1 MFLDDAFLHMPA
13 EFLNLG
19 NEWLMLFLNT
29 ELVHCGLLSGR
40 EDFAWPVNN
49 LARLGPSAGDCKFF
63 PYEPPLSYAEILPW
77 LGAPG
82 VHFEIGGFPVKH
94 AIRWIAIVGGLLL
107 LIALALPFLID
118 ANQFRPRLEA
128 ALTQALAREVRLGD
142 LKLSIFSGGVAASD
156 LSIADD
162 PAFSK
167 TAFIQAKSLK
177 VGVELQPLIFSKKLN
192 VTGVEIEGP
201 EIDLIQSDTG
211 TWNFASF
218 GAKSSTPAPAP
229 STSSVQDLTVKLVK
243 ITNGRLS
250 IKMAGEARP
259 KVLNKLDIEIKD
271 FAPDVSFP
279 VSLAADI
286 QGGGDVKLDGK
297 AGPIDT
303 KDTSETPFDVTLK
316 LNKLDIAKA
325 GFVRPQTGFGGLLSI
340 DGNAAS
346 TGRELRLKGAIQA
359 AQLKLAKNGRPATKA
374 VDFDFAINHNL
385 RDRTGALTRG
395 EAHIGKA
402 KAELA
407 GTYGEANNAT
417 VLHMK
422 LAAPAM
428 EVQEL
433 EAMLPAL
440 DIVLPQGSSLQGG
453 TASANVTVNGPSD
466 KLVADG
472 TLALQKTRLAGFDL
486 GSRMN
491 TVARLTGIK
500 ISPDTDFDNIGASF
514 HSDPGGMKIEKIS
527 VIAPAIGEL
536 TGAGTISPANALD
549 FKMRVQLHTGALMD
563 VVNPSGNTS
572 VPFFIQG
579 TSAQPKF
586 MPDVKGLVG
595 GIAQQK
601 LAPLTNTDIGKQAT
615 GIIDL
620 FRKKKPN

>member
-1 MFLDDAFLHMPA
+1 M
-13 EFLNLG
+13 
-19 NEWLMLFLNT
+19 
-29 ELVHCGLLSGR
+29 
-40 EDFAWPVNN
+40 
-49 LARLGPSAGDCKFF
+49 
-63 PYEPPLSYAEILPW
+63 
-77 LGAPG
+77 
-82 VHFEIGGFPVKH
+82 KH
-94 AIRWIAIVGGLLL
+94 ALRWIAIVVALLL
-107 LIALALPFLID
+107 LIAAALPFLID

-142 LKLSIFSGGVAASD
+142 LKLSIFSGAVAAAD

-167 TAFIQAKSLK
+167 SPFLQAKSLK

-192 VTGVEIEGP
+192 VTGVAIDGP
-201 EIDLIQSDTG
+201 EIYLIQSDTG

-229 STSSVQDLTVKLVK
+229 SSNSVQDLTVKLVK

-259 KVLNKLDIEIKD
+259 KVLDKLNIEVKD

-279 VSLAADI
+279 ASLSAAI
-286 QGGGDVKLDGK
+286 QGGGDVKLEGK

-346 TGRELRLKGAIQA
+346 TGRELRLKGAIEA
-359 AQLKLAKNGRPATKA
+359 AQLKLAKNGKPATKT
-374 VDFDFAINHNL
+374 VGFNFAINHNL
-385 RDRTGALTRG
+385 RQRTGALTRG
-395 EAHIGKA
+395 EVHIGKA

-407 GTYGEANNAT
+407 GTYSEANNAT

-422 LAAPAM
+422 LDAPAM
-428 EVQEL
+428 DVQEL
-433 EAMLPAL
+433 EGLLPAL
-440 DIVLPQGSSLQGG
+440 DIVLPQGSSLKGG
-453 TASANVTVNGPSD
+453 TASANITVNGPSE
-466 KLVADG
+466 KLVADA
-472 TLALQKTRLAGFDL
+472 TVALQKTRLAGFDL

-491 TVARLTGIK
+491 TVAKLTGIK
-500 ISPDTDFDNIGASF
+500 ISPDTDFDNIGASV
-514 HSDPGGMKIEKIS
+514 HSDPGGMKVEKIL
-527 VIAPAIGEL
+527 VVAPAIGEL
-536 TGAGTISPANALD
+536 TGAGSISPANALD
-549 FKMRVQLHTGALMD
+549 FKMRAQLHTGALLD
-563 VVNPSGNTS
+563 VVNPSGNTA

-579 TSAQPKF
+579 TSSQPKF
-586 MPDVKGLVG
+586 VPDVKGLVG

-601 LAPLTNTDIGKQAT
+601 LAPLTKTDIGKEAT

-620 FRKKKPN
+620 FRKKKSN

>member
-1 MFLDDAFLHMPA
+1 M
-13 EFLNLG
+13 
-19 NEWLMLFLNT
+19 
-29 ELVHCGLLSGR
+29 
-40 EDFAWPVNN
+40 
-49 LARLGPSAGDCKFF
+49 
-63 PYEPPLSYAEILPW
+63 
-77 LGAPG
+77 
-82 VHFEIGGFPVKH
+82 KH
-94 AIRWIAIVGGLLL
+94 ALRWLAIAVALLL

-128 ALTQALAREVRLGD
+128 ALTQALKREVRLGD
-142 LKLSIFSGGVAASD
+142 LKLSIFSGGVAAAD

-167 TAFIQAKSLK
+167 APFIQAKSLK

-192 VTGVEIEGP
+192 VTGIEIDGP

-211 TWNFASF
+211 TWNFASL
-218 GAKSSTPAPAP
+218 GAKSSAPAPAPAP
-229 STSSVQDLTVKLVK
+229 STNSVQDLTVKLVR
-243 ITNGRLS
+243 ITNGTLS

-259 KVLNKLDIEIKD
+259 KVLNKLTIEVKD

-279 VSLAADI
+279 ASLSADI

-303 KDTSETPFDVTLK
+303 ADTSETPFDVSLK

-325 GFVRPQTGFGGLLSI
+325 GFVRPSTGFGGLLSI

-346 TGRELRLKGAIQA
+346 TGRELHLKGTIDA
-359 AQLKLAKNGRPATKA
+359 AQLKLAKNGKPATKA
-374 VDFDFAINHNL
+374 VGFDFAINHNL
-385 RDRTGALTRG
+385 RQRTGALTRG
-395 EAHIGKA
+395 EVHIGKA

-422 LAAPAM
+422 LAAPGMA
-428 EVQEL
+428 VQEL
-433 EAMLPAL
+433 EGMLPAL

-453 TASANVTVNGPSD
+453 TASANITVDGPSD
-466 KLVADG
+466 KLVADA
-472 TLALQKTRLAGFDL
+472 TVALQKTRLAGFDL

-491 TVARLTGIK
+491 TVAKLTGIK
-500 ISPDTDFDNIGASF
+500 ISPDTDFDNIGASV
-514 HSDPGGMKIEKIS
+514 HSDPGGMKVEKIS

-549 FKMRVQLHTGALMD
+549 FKMRAQLHTGALLDM
-563 VVNPSGNTS
+563 VNPSGNTS

-579 TSAQPKF
+579 TSSQPKF
-586 MPDVKGLVG
+586 LPDVKGLVS

-601 LAPLTNTDIGKQAT
+601 LAPLTNTDIGKEAT

-620 FRKKKPN
+620 FKKKKPN

>member
-1 MFLDDAFLHMPA
+1 MKHAL
-13 EFLNLG
+13 
-19 NEWLMLFLNT
+19 
-29 ELVHCGLLSGR
+29 R
-40 EDFAWPVNN
+40 
-49 LARLGPSAGDCKFF
+49 
-63 PYEPPLSYAEILPW
+63 W
-77 LGAPG
+77 LG
-82 VHFEIGGFPVKH
+82 
-94 AIRWIAIVGGLLL
+94 IAVALLL

-128 ALTQALAREVRLGD
+128 ALTQALARDVKLGD
-142 LKLSIFSGGVAASD
+142 LKLSIFSGGVAAAD

-162 PAFSK
+162 SSFSK
-167 TAFIQAKSLK
+167 TPFIQAKSLK

-192 VTGVEIEGP
+192 VTGIAIENP
-201 EIDLIQSDTG
+201 EIYLIQSDAG
-211 TWNFASF
+211 IWNFASL
-218 GAKSSTPAPAP
+218 GAKTSAPAPAA
-229 STSSVQDLTVKLVK
+229 SGSSVQDLTVKLVK
-243 ITNGRLS
+243 ITGGRLS
-250 IKMAGEARP
+250 IKMAGEEQP
-259 KVLNKLDIEIKD
+259 KVLDKLDIEVKD

-279 VSLAADI
+279 VSLSADI

-303 KDTSETPFDVTLK
+303 ADTSETPFDVTLK

-325 GFVRPQTGFGGLLSI
+325 GFVRPSTGFGGLLSI

-359 AQLKLAKNGRPATKA
+359 AQLKLAKNGKPAAKT
-374 VDFDFAINHNL
+374 VGFDFAINHNL
-385 RDRTGALTRG
+385 RQRSGALTRG
-395 EAHIGKA
+395 EVEIGKA
-402 KAELA
+402 KAQLT
-407 GTYGEANNAT
+407 GTYSQASNAT

-422 LAAPAM
+422 LAAPGM

-433 EAMLPAL
+433 AALLPAL

-453 TASANVTVNGPSD
+453 TASANVTVDGPSD

-491 TVARLTGIK
+491 TVAKLTGIK
-500 ISPDTDFDNIGASF
+500 ISPDTDFDNISARV
-514 HSDPGGMKIEKIS
+514 HSDPGGMKVENIS

-536 TGAGTISPANALD
+536 TGAGSISPANALD
-549 FKMRVQLHTGALMD
+549 FKMRVKLHTGALLDM
-563 VVNPSGNTS
+563 VNPSGNTS

-586 MPDVKGLVG
+586 VPDVKGLVS
-595 GIAQQK
+595 GIAAQR

-615 GIIDL
+615 GIMDL
-620 FRKKKPN
+620 FKKKKPN

>member
-1 MFLDDAFLHMPA
+1 M
-13 EFLNLG
+13 
-19 NEWLMLFLNT
+19 
-29 ELVHCGLLSGR
+29 
-40 EDFAWPVNN
+40 
-49 LARLGPSAGDCKFF
+49 
-63 PYEPPLSYAEILPW
+63 
-77 LGAPG
+77 
-82 VHFEIGGFPVKH
+82 KH
-94 AIRWIAIVGGLLL
+94 ALRWLAIVVALLVL
-107 LIALALPFLID
+107 MALALPFLID

-142 LKLSIFSGGVAASD
+142 LKLSIFSGGVAAAD
-156 LSIADD
+156 LAIADD
-162 PAFSK
+162 PAYSK
-167 TAFIQAKSLK
+167 TPFIQAKSLK

-192 VTGVEIEGP
+192 VTGIEIDAP
-201 EIDLIQSDTG
+201 QIDLIQSETG
-211 TWNFASF
+211 TWNFATL

-229 STSSVQDLTVKLVK
+229 ANSTNSVQDLTVKLVK

-259 KVLNKLDIEIKD
+259 KVLDKLSIEVKD

-303 KDTSETPFDVTLK
+303 TDTSETPFDVTLK

-325 GFVRPQTGFGGLLSI
+325 GFVRPSTGFGGLLSI

-346 TGRELRLKGAIQA
+346 TGRELRLKGAIDA
-359 AQLKLAKNGRPATKA
+359 ARLKLAKNGKPATKA
-374 VDFDFAINHNL
+374 VGFDFAINHNL
-385 RDRTGALTRG
+385 RQRTGALTRG
-395 EAHIGKA
+395 EVHIGKA

-422 LAAPAM
+422 LAAPSM

-433 EAMLPAL
+433 EGLLPAL
-440 DIVLPQGSSLQGG
+440 DIVLPQGSSLKGG
-453 TASANVTVNGPSD
+453 TASANIAVDGPSD
-466 KLVADG
+466 KLVADA
-472 TLALQKTRLAGFDL
+472 TVALQKTRLAGFDL

-491 TVARLTGIK
+491 TVAKLTGIK
-500 ISPDTDFDNIGASF
+500 ISPDTDFDKIGASV
-514 HSDPGGMKIEKIS
+514 HSDPGGMKVEKIS

-549 FKMRVQLHTGALMD
+549 FKMRAQLHTGALLDM
-563 VVNPSGNTS
+563 VNPSGNTS

-579 TSAQPKF
+579 TSSQPKF
-586 MPDVKGLVG
+586 LPDVKGLVG